1 MSKKRGTGLMPN
13 RAAKEL
19 LEAVDSDIDT
29 SVAQAVQAGVLS
41 NEEANLRRTR
51 MHIAR
56 MDRWFSLLDNIG
68 EKK

>member
-1 MSKKRGTGLMPN
+1 MSNRRGTGLMPN

-19 LEAVDSDIDT
+19 LEAIDTQIDT

-56 MDRWFSLLDNIG
+56 SQRWFDLLDNIG